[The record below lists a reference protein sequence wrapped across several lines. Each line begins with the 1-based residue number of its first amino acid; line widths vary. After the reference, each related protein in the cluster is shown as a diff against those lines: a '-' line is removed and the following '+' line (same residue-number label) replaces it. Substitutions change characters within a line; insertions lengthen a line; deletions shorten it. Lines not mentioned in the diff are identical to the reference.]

1 MTTSPQPSK
10 WSADRSTS
18 AAAPPKQGG
27 ELMHGPE
34 PRTHRVRWPPL
45 AGAHSTWWVP
55 ASTARRPS
63 ACRRSNPL
71 PTAGLAG
78 SVPIS
83 PRPQAGRTSAGTIRP
98 QPDQRWSQGSNANA
112 RHRTVADSV
121 EPIDADHSRCRTVS
135 DGLDTGRACLLIR
148 RSRVR
153 ALEGRHPALG
163 APHLIAEIHRVLA
176 TYYDRRTG
184 ARPPGIDQAAHALPD
199 VPVRE
204 LGRVRPP
211 VRDILMRGSPG
222 LRRLLFLHH
231 APLTQPKLSTKHR
244 SEQYRA
250 EQIYHMIN
258 SDLW

>member
-1 MTTSPQPSK
+1 MKSTRSSDMAVSFPRVSRDWTS
-10 WSADRSTS
+10 R
-18 AAAPPKQGG
+18 G
-27 ELMHGPE
+27 
-34 PRTHRVRWPPL
+34 PRTHRVRPGGYQPARPAAPQR
-45 AGAHSTWWVP
+45 AGAQTP
-55 ASTARRPS
+55 QA
-63 ACRRSNPL
+63 L

-78 SVPIS
+78 SVQIS

-184 ARPPGIDQAAHALPD
+184 A
-199 VPVRE
+199 
-204 LGRVRPP
+204 
-211 VRDILMRGSPG
+211 
-222 LRRLLFLHH
+222 
-231 APLTQPKLSTKHR
+231 
-244 SEQYRA
+244 
-250 EQIYHMIN
+250 
-258 SDLW
+258 